1 MPGCLVTAGSAYGD
15 VMIEV
20 QGLTRRFGDLTAVGG
35 VSFSVGDGRLTGF
48 VGGNGAGKTTTM
60 RMMMG
65 LLGIH
70 AGSVLWNG
78 SPITV
83 AQRRRIGY
91 MPEERGLYPK
101 QKVLDQLG
109 YLGELSGMSRE
120 AARTE
125 AMSYLERFGLGER
138 AGEKVEKLSLG
149 NQQRVQIVAA
159 LMNQPAA
166 LILDEPFSG
175 LDPTAVDAMAQLL
188 REHVDRG
195 IPLLFSS
202 HQLELVER
210 LCDHLV
216 VLSRGRVVADGT
228 TEELRHSGPV
238 RYRIVLGGDA
248 GWVRDVRGVRVH
260 EGDGQSAVVEFD
272 SDPEASAQAL
282 LAEAVRRGP
291 VTEFARVVPTLSEI
305 YREVSA

>member
-1 MPGCLVTAGSAYGD
+1 METGGAALRLEAVSKAFAGHLAVRELSLQVPRGS
-15 VMIEV
+15 VF
-20 QGLTRRFGDLTAVGG
+20 GLLGP
-35 VSFSVGDGRLTGF
+35 
-48 VGGNGAGKTTTM
+48 NGAGKTTTL
-60 RMMMG
+60 RMVMD
-65 LLGIH
+65 
-70 AGSVLWNG
+70 VLAPDSG
-78 SPITV
+78 TITV
-83 AQRRRIGY
+83 LGQPAGANARDRIGY